1 MTSVPVMEK
10 SVIQVN
16 SYTGKGQKP
25 AFPGFADNF
34 SNVVKQSKEPASNQ
48 LQTDSQKTTTAVQG
62 DGMANKRFEKVEK
75 HAEGQVEEKGVLT
88 GVSEQQEEDVINGKI
103 EDVIKELADEFDV
116 TEEELLS
123 AMEVLGLSL
132 HDLTNLSNMAKL
144 AADLLENIDSIS
156 LVTDEGLF
164 MKVSALSSMVD
175 EAVQQLET
183 QFQLEPAQLEEIFT
197 EVLKGLQQAEPE
209 LTQTDVIEVL
219 DDTAGND
226 AKEVLVTVEEPKDEQ
241 SQNKKAIASSTEMES
256 ESQKT
261 TLKVEV
267 EQVESRKT
275 KHEQSNNFQNS
286 FGQNTEAFANK
297 ILAEAVKE
305 PVLPPAVDPQSI
317 LEQIGEYVKISNNGS
332 LSEMEMQ
339 LHPESLG
346 NLHLNVSV
354 KEGVVTAHFTAQN
367 ETVKQAIETQVVQL
381 KERLENQGVK
391 VEAVEVTIASHEF
404 ERDLQNQNHEENEK
418 AIKKVRR
425 KINLNELTE
434 TEDELIETEDVKL
447 QKDIMI
453 QNGNTVDYMA

>member
-10 SVIQVN
+10 SAVQVK
-16 SYTGKGQKP
+16 SFAGKGQKP
-25 AFPGFADNF
+25 SFPGFADSF
-34 SNVVKQSKEPASNQ
+34 SNVVNQSKELTSNQ
-48 LQTDSQKTTTAVQG
+48 LQTNSQKKASAVQG
-62 DGMANKRFEKVEK
+62 DDKANKRFEKVET
-75 HAEGQVEEKGVLT
+75 HAEGQVEEKGKLT
-88 GVSEQQEEDVINGKI
+88 GLSEQQEEDVISGKI

-123 AMEVLGLSL
+123 AMEILGLSL
-132 HDLTNLSNMAKL
+132 QDLTNLSDMAKL
-144 AADLLENIDSIS
+144 AANLLENIDSIA
-156 LVTDEGLF
+156 LVTDESLF
-164 MKVSALSSMVD
+164 LKISALSSMVD
-175 EAVQQLET
+175 EAVQQFET
-183 QFQLEPAQLEEIFT
+183 QFQLEPEQIEEIFI
-197 EVLKGLQQAEPE
+197 EVLKGQKQTEPE
-209 LTQTDVIEVL
+209 QTNMAEAVEN
-219 DDTAGND
+219 TALND
-226 AKEVLVTVEEPKDEQ
+226 AKEVLVSAEKPKDEQ
-241 SQNKKAIASSTEMES
+241 GQNKKSMES
-256 ESQKT
+256 PAETESETQKT

-267 EQVESRKT
+267 EQVVSRET

-286 FGQNTEAFANK
+286 FGQNTEVFANK

-305 PVLPPAVDPQSI
+305 PVLPPAIDPQSI
-317 LEQIGEYVKISNNGS
+317 LEQIGEYVKISNKGS

-367 ETVKQAIETQVVQL
+367 EMVKQAIETQVVQL

-391 VEAVEVTIASHEF
+391 IEAVEVTIASHEF

-434 TEDELIETEDVKL
+434 TEDELIESEDVKL
-447 QKDIMI
+447 QKDMMTK
-453 QNGNTVDYMA
+453 NGNTVDYMA

>member
-10 SVIQVN
+10 SAIQVK
-16 SYTGKGQKP
+16 SFAGKGQKP
-25 AFPGFADNF
+25 AFPGFADSF
-34 SNVVKQSKEPASNQ
+34 SNVVNQSKEITSNQ
-48 LQTDSQKTTTAVQG
+48 FQTDSQKKATAVQG
-62 DGMANKRFEKVEK
+62 DGMANKRFEKAEAHAESQVEK
-75 HAEGQVEEKGVLT
+75 KGKLT
-88 GVSEQQEEDVINGKI
+88 GLSEQQEEDVINGKI

-123 AMEVLGLSL
+123 AMEILGLSL
-132 HDLTNLSNMAKL
+132 NDLTNLSNMAKL
-144 AADLLENIDSIS
+144 AANLLENIDSIA

-164 MKVSALSSMVD
+164 EKISALSSMVD

-197 EVLKGLQQAEPE
+197 EVLKGQQQAEPE
-209 LTQTDVIEVL
+209 LTQTDVTEVVE
-219 DDTAGND
+219 DTAVND
-226 AKEVLVTVEEPKDEQ
+226 AKEVLVSTEEPKDAQ
-241 SQNKKAIASSTEMES
+241 SQNKKSIASPTEIES
-256 ESQKT
+256 ETQKT

-267 EQVESRKT
+267 EQIESRET
-275 KHEQSNNFQNS
+275 KNEQNNNFQNS

-317 LEQIGEYVKISNNGS
+317 LEQIGEYVKISNKGS

-391 VEAVEVTIASHEF
+391 IEAVEVTIASHEF

-418 AIKKVRR
+418 AVKKVRR

-434 TEDELIETEDVKL
+434 TEDELIESEDVKI
-447 QKDIMI
+447 QKDIMT